1 VENTL
6 GVNNMPREEWYIHY
20 HSNIRKEATKDAA
33 AMRGLHEAERD
44 VTANKIITAKQL
56 SDEYKKKVKDRSI
69 TSRLTRKINNWSKAL
84 QKNNLMQKALAKS
97 SHTAGINIGALSL
110 RINEGLVPVLLLAYS
125 AILPVVAGLLAIAS
139 AAVVAGAGIV
149 GVLGLGVAALSTKR
163 GAPPVWGARNV
174 TEDKD
179 VFAELLEPLKD
190 ALKSRELKSSIRVV
204 TELTEDF
211 FGDTLPKSFKAFI
224 SALDMKAISNMFKAF
239 QNFLPGASKSVAELG
254 NEIYNAIGDRS
265 LRSINKMFKYIAA
278 GLKNTA
284 EWLAETGFDDIESFG
299 SILSAFLSKL
309 LDLGKSVLPTLT
321 KSLENVYPIPL
332 EPMIESLTNFFN
344 SIRDTDTQRGIAA
357 LASIAVS
364 MVTISTVIGVIGGV
378 ISALKGLSFIGF
390 AMGVAEGA
398 TAIAG
403 LVGALYVLG
412 IAIGTVKL
420 YRLAEEY
427 YIVRKILTN
436 LGVFIINVFVRVVN
450 ALTDPLRYIANIVG
464 WITGNETLKN
474 FDPRLQRWRYGLKED
489 NIDEAGNIIIQSQQN
504 TKAAPVELTIYNET
518 KLDSDVL
525 DRSISTRLIEP
536 VVPTNNSGRFPAL
549 GGL

>member
-1 VENTL
+1 
-6 GVNNMPREEWYIHY
+6 MPREEWYIHY

-44 VTANKIITAKQL
+44 ISANRVISKKQL
-56 SDEYKKKVKDRSI
+56 IDEYNRKVKDRSI
-69 TSRLTRKINNWSKAL
+69 TGRLTRKIHNWSKAL

-139 AAVVAGAGIV
+139 AAVVAGAGIA
-149 GVLGLGVAALSTKR
+149 GVIGLGVAALSTNR
-163 GAPPVWGARNV
+163 GTPPVWGARNV

-190 ALKSRELKSSIRVV
+190 ALKSRELKSTIKIV
-204 TELTEDF
+204 TDLTEDF
-211 FGDTLPKSFKAFI
+211 FGDTLPKSFKAFV
-224 SALDMKAISNMFKAF
+224 SALDMRAISNMFKSF
-239 QNFLPGASKSVAELG
+239 QDYLPRASKSIAELG
-254 NEIYNAIGDRS
+254 NEIYNAIGERS
-265 LRSINKMFKYIAA
+265 LKSINKMFKYIAA
-278 GLKNTA
+278 GLRNTA
-284 EWLAETGFDDIESFG
+284 GWLAETGFDDIESFG

-364 MVTISTVIGVIGGV
+364 MVAISTATGVIGGV

-403 LVGALYVLG
+403 LVGALYVLA

-436 LGVFIINVFVRVVN
+436 LGVFIINTFIGVWN
-450 ALTDPLRYIANIVG
+450 ALTLSLRSVVNLIGTIL
-464 WITGNETLKN
+464 GNDTLRN
-474 FDPRLQRWRYGLKED
+474 FDPSLDYWRYGLRED
-489 NIDEAGNIIIQSQQN
+489 NLDNAAMAIGTGASN
-504 TKAAPVELTIYNET
+504 TTTQPIELTIYNET
-518 KLDSDVL
+518 NLDSDVI
-525 DRSISTRLIEP
+525 DTSFARKFFEP
-536 VVPTNNSGRFPAL
+536 VVPTNNSGRFSL
-549 GGL
+549 IGGN

>member
-1 VENTL
+1 
-6 GVNNMPREEWYIHY
+6 MPREEWYIHY
-20 HSNIRKEATKDAA
+20 HSNIRREATKDAA
-33 AMRGLHEAERD
+33 AMRGLHKAERD

-56 SDEYKKKVKDRSI
+56 RDEYKKKVKGRSI

-84 QKNNLMQKALAKS
+84 QKNNLIQKALAKS

-174 TEDKD
+174 TEDKG

-265 LRSINKMFKYIAA
+265 LRSINKLFKYIAA

-299 SILSAFLSKL
+299 SILSAFISKL

-364 MVTISTVIGVIGGV
+364 MVAISTVISVIGGV
-378 ISALKGLSFIGF
+378 ISALKGLSFIWKGLSLIGF
-390 AMGVAEGA
+390 ALGVAEGA

-403 LVGALYVLG
+403 LAGSLFVLG
-412 IAIGTVKL
+412 IAIGTVALLK
-420 YRLAEEY
+420 LAEEY
-427 YIVRKILTN
+427 DIVRKILTN
-436 LGVFIINVFVRVVN
+436 LGVFIINVFIYVVN
-450 ALTDPLRYIANIVG
+450 TLTNPLRYLANIVG

-474 FDPRLQRWRYGLKED
+474 YDPRLQYWRYSLKED
-489 NIDEAGNIIIQSQQN
+489 NIDEAGNIITQNQQN
-504 TKAAPVELTIYNET
+504 TQVMPVEITLHNET
-518 KLDSDVL
+518 TLDSDVL
-525 DRSISTRLIEP
+525 DRNVTKTLLEP
-536 VVPTNNSGRFPAL
+536 VIPINRGGRFP
-549 GGL
+549 GMGSI